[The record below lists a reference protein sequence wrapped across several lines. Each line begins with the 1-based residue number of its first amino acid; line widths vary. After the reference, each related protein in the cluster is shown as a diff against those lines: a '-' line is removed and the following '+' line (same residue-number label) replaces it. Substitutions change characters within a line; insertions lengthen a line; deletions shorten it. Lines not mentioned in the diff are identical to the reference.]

1 MKFKLP
7 YGKTETV
14 TIEVPDKN
22 LASIIDRGEAP
33 ALKDPKEALR
43 KALKNPVGT
52 PALKHMVKKGDKV
65 VIVGDDATRPTP
77 QKVLIPVLLDELNV
91 AGVPDGD
98 VGLVVALGTHRKMN
112 RNETLDVYGGEV
124 TKRIQVENHE
134 CWDSKRLVDLGEAE
148 SGFPI
153 KLNRAVYEADF
164 VVGVGNIS
172 PHIYAGWG
180 GGGKII
186 LPGVCGT
193 ETTAMIHLLGGKTR
207 PFSALIGKRDNEV
220 RKRIDKVALKAGL
233 KLIVNTV
240 LNREEEVHRIV
251 AGHPVEAFRDGV
263 KTAEKIYCQKVPGYV
278 DIAVVSS
285 YPADIDYWQA
295 IKPVVHA
302 CLAVKPGGTIVLI
315 TPCQEGIS
323 PVHTVFRERATLG
336 YEANLEAI
344 EKGELKDK
352 VAGGTLLL
360 HGQIL
365 ERAEVVCYSEGLTKS
380 DKEALGFKHAETPQ
394 EAFEIALKSQGV
406 KSKVGVLKCGD
417 VLPKFALTG

>member
-1 MKFKLP
+1 MKIKLP

-14 TIEVPDKN
+14 AIEVPDRN
-22 LASIIDRGEAP
+22 VAFVIDKGEAP

-43 KALKNPVGT
+43 KALRKPIGT
-52 PALKHMVKKGDKV
+52 PALKDMLHRGDKV

-77 QKVLIPVLLDELNV
+77 QKILMPVLLDELNA

-98 VGLVVALGTHRKMN
+98 VRLVVALGTHRKMS
-112 RNETLDVYGGEV
+112 GGEMLGMYGAEV
-124 TKRIQVENHE
+124 TERIQVENHDCFNAE
-134 CWDSKRLVDLGEAE
+134 GLVDLGEADA
-148 SGFPI
+148 GFSI
-153 KLNRAVYEADF
+153 KLNRTVSEADF

-193 ETTAMIHLLGGKTR
+193 ETTAMIHLLGGRTR
-207 PFSALIGKRDNEV
+207 PFSSLIGKQDNKV
-220 RKRIDKVALKAGL
+220 RKRIDEVALKAGL

-251 AGHPVEAFRDGV
+251 VGHPVEAFREGV
-263 KTAEKIYCQKVPGYV
+263 KTAEKVYCQKVPAYV
-278 DIAVVSS
+278 DVAIVTS

-302 CLAVKPGGTIVLI
+302 CLAVKPGGTIVFI
-315 TPCQEGIS
+315 TPCPEGIS

-344 EKGELKDK
+344 ENGELRDR

-365 ERAEVVCYSEGLTKS
+365 ERAEVVCYSEGLKES

-394 EAFEIALKSQGV
+394 EAVEMALKSQV
-406 KSKVGVLKCGD
+406 KAAKVGVLKCGD
-417 VLPKFALTG
+417 VLPEVVS

>member
-1 MKFKLP
+1 MKVKLP

-14 TIEVPDKN
+14 TIEVPDRN
-22 LASIIDRGEAP
+22 LAFIIDRGEAP

-43 KALKNPVGT
+43 KALKNPIGT
-52 PALKHMVKKGDKV
+52 PALRDMVHKGDRV

-77 QKVLIPVLLDELNV
+77 QKVLIPVLLDELNA

-98 VGLVVALGTHRKMN
+98 VRLVVALGTHRKMSA
-112 RNETLDVYGGEV
+112 RETRDMYGGEV
-124 TKRIQVENHE
+124 TERIQFEDHD
-134 CWDSKRLVDLGEAE
+134 CWNSKGLVDLGEAE

-153 KLNRAVYEADF
+153 ELNRTVYEADF

-186 LPGVCGT
+186 LPGVSGT

-207 PFSALIGKRDNEV
+207 PFSSLIGKRDNKV
-220 RKRIDKVALKAGL
+220 RRRIDKVALKAGL

-251 AGHPVEAFRDGV
+251 VGHPVEAFREGV
-263 KTAEKIYCQKVPGYV
+263 ETAEKIYCRKAPCYV
-278 DIAVVSS
+278 DVAVVSS

-315 TPCQEGIS
+315 TPCPEGIS

-344 EKGELKDK
+344 EKGELEDR

-365 ERAEVVCYSEGLTKS
+365 ERAEVVCCSEGLKAAE
-380 DKEALGFKHAETPQ
+380 KEALGFKHAETPQ
-394 EAFEIALKSQGV
+394 EAFEMALKSQGE
-406 KSKVGVLKCGD
+406 KAKVGVLRCGD
-417 VLPKFALTG
+417 VLPKVTSL

>member
-1 MKFKLP
+1 MKVKLP

-14 TIEVPDKN
+14 TIEVPDRN
-22 LASIIDRGEAP
+22 LAFVIDRGEAP

-43 KALKNPVGT
+43 KALKNPIGT
-52 PALKHMVKKGDKV
+52 PALKDMVNKGDRV
-65 VIVGDDATRPTP
+65 VIIGDDATRPTP
-77 QKVLIPVLLDELNV
+77 QKVLIPVLLDELNA

-98 VGLVVALGTHRKMN
+98 VRLVVALGTHRKMSA
-112 RNETLDVYGGEV
+112 RETRDMYGGEV
-124 TKRIQVENHE
+124 TERIQVEDHD
-134 CWDSKRLVDLGEAE
+134 CWSAEGLVDLGEAE

-153 KLNRAVYEADF
+153 KLSRTVYEADF

-186 LPGVCGT
+186 LPGVSGT
-193 ETTAMIHLLGGKTR
+193 ETTAMVHLLGGRTR
-207 PFSALIGKRDNEV
+207 PFSALIGKRDNKV

-251 AGHPVEAFRDGV
+251 VGHPVEAFREGV
-263 KTAEKIYCQKVPGYV
+263 ETAEKIYCRKAPSYV
-278 DIAVVSS
+278 NIAVVSS

-302 CLAVKPGGTIVLI
+302 GLAVKPGGTIVLI
-315 TPCQEGIS
+315 TPCPEGIS

-344 EKGELKDK
+344 EKGELEDR

-365 ERAEVVCYSEGLTKS
+365 EQAEVICCSEGLKES

-394 EAFEIALKSQGV
+394 EAFEMALKSQGQ
-406 KSKVGVLKCGD
+406 KAKVGVLKCGD
-417 VLPKFALTG
+417 VLPRVTAT